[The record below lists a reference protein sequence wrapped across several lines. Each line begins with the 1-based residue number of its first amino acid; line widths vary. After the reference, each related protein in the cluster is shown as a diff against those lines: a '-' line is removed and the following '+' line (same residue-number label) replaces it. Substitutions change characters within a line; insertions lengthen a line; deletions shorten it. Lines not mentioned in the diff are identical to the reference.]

1 MSAETDWTTICPHC
15 GYISED
21 DAMCRA
27 CGALLEEELP
37 VRPFS
42 VREVLA
48 GISEA
53 LDSADSSAPG
63 KLAGFPGEEG
73 SLFREEPEFC
83 PSWRHYPGNIYYK
96 LKI

>member
-15 GYISED
+15 GYTSED

-37 VRPFS
+37 VRSFS

-48 GISEA
+48 CVSNV
-53 LDSADSSAPG
+53 LDSEDVRQEREVMKFDDEYNTWEAPEVSVNW
-63 KLAGFPGEEG
+63 KSF
-73 SLFREEPEFC
+73 
-83 PSWRHYPGNIYYK
+83 PGNIYYQK
-96 LKI
+96 KI

>member
-15 GYISED
+15 GYTSED

-48 GISEA
+48 GISET
-53 LDSADSSAPG
+53 LNSVEPSEPG

-73 SLFREEPEFC
+73 SLFREEPEYC
-83 PSWRHYPGNIYYK
+83 PSWGFYAGNIRHRR
-96 LKI
+96 